1 MHRVC
6 KYVCIC
12 LWCVGVGSASR
23 WTGLNS
29 ILKWSSYEMPK
40 INHRLLPTCSVKI
53 KRKESKEA
61 KAAIE
66 EKAKQI

>member
-1 MHRVC
+1 MCVC
-6 KYVCIC
+6 ERAK
-12 LWCVGVGSASR
+12 CVGVGSASR

-40 INHRLLPTCSVKI
+40 INHRLLPARSVKI
-53 KRKESKEA
+53 KRKESEEA